1 MSLLA
6 PKTIS
11 QPSRQTSTQSLR
23 NPKTSSDPKIH
34 LSKKIPSEVQNQRK
48 SQRRPP
54 LPKKFSRRISHPPS
68 QKSKPLSSHLKSIQ
82 TPSTALFQIPA
93 RTKACLITRLEATT
107 LCMLGKCFSGDMS
120 SSKNSVGAIF
130 QLCGFQRTISMT
142 LTLLLRSK
150 SRVKI
155 TLKLPMMKSKFW
167 IKSVPT
173 GRSKSGKS
181 QSSSITQKKNSKTT
195 PNLEDLKVARVS
207 SS

>member
-6 PKTIS
+6 PKMTS
-11 QPSRQTSTQSLR
+11 QLSRQNSTQSPQ
-23 NPKTSSDPKIH
+23 NPKTSSDPKIR
-34 LSKKIPSEVQNQRK
+34 LSIKIPSEVQNQRK

-54 LPKKFSRRISHPPS
+54 LPKRFSRRISHLQS
-68 QKSKPLSSHLKSIQ
+68 QRLKPLSSHLKSIW

-93 RTKACLITRLEATT
+93 RTKACQITRLEATT
-107 LCMLGKCFSGDMS
+107 LCMLGKCFQGDMS

-142 LTLLLRSK
+142 LTLRSRSK
-150 SRVKI
+150 NRVKI

-181 QSSSITQKKNSKTT
+181 QSSSITQRKNSKTT
-195 PNLEDLKVARVS
+195 PN
-207 SS
+207 

>member
-1 MSLLA
+1 
-6 PKTIS
+6 
-11 QPSRQTSTQSLR
+11 
-23 NPKTSSDPKIH
+23 
-34 LSKKIPSEVQNQRK
+34 
-48 SQRRPP
+48 
-54 LPKKFSRRISHPPS
+54 
-68 QKSKPLSSHLKSIQ
+68 
-82 TPSTALFQIPA
+82 
-93 RTKACLITRLEATT
+93 
-107 LCMLGKCFSGDMS
+107 
-120 SSKNSVGAIF
+120 
-130 QLCGFQRTISMT
+130 MT